1 MHNFTICSHFVK
13 GYAKGERKVALW
25 WGGGWQFYIILVVL
39 DFLEYLESLDFLERL
54 EPLLIPYSSCYGG
67 ASSFAL

>member
-25 WGGGWQFYIILVVL
+25 WDGGWQFYIILEDL
-39 DFLEYLESLDFLERL
+39 DFLEKLEHLEQL
-54 EPLLIPYSSCYGG
+54 KLLLTSYSSCYGG